1 MGDHHHH
8 HGPAAHATAAMPT
21 LSLLRLSAL
30 ERLVGAGI
38 VLGVLWGLVLWVM
51 G

>member
-8 HGPAAHATAAMPT
+8 GSAVHATAEAPT
-21 LSLLRLSAL
+21 ISLLRLSAL
-30 ERLVGAGI
+30 ERLAGAGV
-38 VLGVLWGLVLWVM
+38 VLGVLWGLVLAVL